1 MGEGSKELHC
11 GLRYAVTSI
20 HPSATIWRRKE
31 GNKENINMWWEPQ
44 PKPHRINGPGES
56 SSSARWQNMTTN
68 AETQQRTQFPSERQV
83 NDTGMRNPLRAVR
96 YAAFRETNEIAIRHA
111 SARAKRKLFICAE
124 KPIFEI
130 RAPRAPPPS
139 ADLEIKLLSQFR
151 FNFSIGPPLRRRDA
165 AVHSHMRFQPP
176 VLVGRSIFTPTRIT
190 LSASKNSANLTP
202 RGERELHIFLK
213 RSRTSLGGFLN
224 RTAVLSVHVSCPES
238 FSRSTAAATLYL
250 LVRI

>member
-1 MGEGSKELHC
+1 MGEGGEEGSKELHC
-11 GLRYAVTSI
+11 SLRYAVTSI

-44 PKPHRINGPGES
+44 PKPHRINGPGAS
-56 SSSARWQNMTTN
+56 SSSARWQNMTTD
-68 AETQQRTQFPSERQV
+68 AETQQRTQFPSERPV

-139 ADLEIKLLSQFR
+139 ADL
-151 FNFSIGPPLRRRDA
+151 GRDSMA
-165 AVHSHMRFQPP
+165 AQ
-176 VLVGRSIFTPTRIT
+176 II
-190 LSASKNSANLTP
+190 
-202 RGERELHIFLK
+202 
-213 RSRTSLGGFLN
+213 
-224 RTAVLSVHVSCPES
+224 
-238 FSRSTAAATLYL
+238 
-250 LVRI
+250 